1 MNIKVRSFSALV
13 GVTLVWS
20 AAAVSALSFG
30 EHDHSQHL
38 HGSDLIVA
46 ANVPSAHDHSSH
58 DHSSLVTFA
67 NFASSVDADE
77 VEWVKLYEKFPQSE
91 SELVPA
97 AVRSLADTVS
107 ASTVTGDLRVLVVNI
122 ATPTRTAAPRGVVV
136 DAYTQA
142 ATRVSWMSRGMA
154 NVPVD
159 FFSRDVVVPDVAN
172 VCTDYKTL
180 SAAADAIVGTEVS
193 LGGYRSV
200 DYVIPYLSTDN
211 CDWAGRATLGG
222 KQSWILSKNNAAPN
236 LGVIVHE
243 WGHQYSLPHLRAI
256 RCTKDGQDLH
266 FVDRAGRAAGQCS
279 TAEYGGAFS
288 IMGPSEA
295 NNSSAMTF
303 GERSQLGWLRDGE
316 ERREHEG
323 VFTLGYDGPLSLLWL
338 QNSEGDFFQIEFV
351 KAFTSPYSW
360 GFTNPFTKIWHFI
373 NQTPN
378 YTHPG
383 VMIKYISDLTP
394 DSGPAGYSAKG
405 YVLDATPET
414 ILSTDAAFRAG
425 TTFVDPT
432 GSVNVEVLSVADQS
446 AQVRIRGV
454 PLKPLFVKSVQAVAT
469 ETRGVFDVS
478 FTPTANPPV
487 THYEVQ
493 VSNNYEFT
501 NPQTYVVTAS
511 PGRVTIP
518 NHINF
523 WTIYRVAAV
532 NSVGRGDFTAAKLL
546 EWPKTAKLQNAPV
559 VVATPTTVVNTTP
572 TTVAITTPTK
582 TVACKKKKQVKTF
595 SRAKCPAGWS
605 KAGF

>member
-1 MNIKVRSFSALV
+1 MNIEVRRFSALV
-13 GVTLVWS
+13 GVMLVWS
-20 AAAVSALSFG
+20 AAAVSALSLG

-58 DHSSLVTFA
+58 DHSSLVRFS
-67 NFASSVDADE
+67 NFASSADADD
-77 VEWVKLYEKFPQSE
+77 VKWVKLYEKFPQSE
-91 SELVPA
+91 SESVPA

-107 ASTVTGDLRVLVVNI
+107 ASTVIGDLRVLVVNI
-122 ATPTRTAAPRGVVV
+122 STPTRTAAPRGVVV

-154 NVPVD
+154 NVSVD

-172 VCTDYKTL
+172 VCTGYTTL
-180 SAAADAIVGTEVS
+180 SAAADAIISAEVS
-193 LGGYRSV
+193 LGSYRSV
-200 DYVIPYLSTDN
+200 DYVIPGLSTDN
-211 CDWAGRATLGG
+211 CTWAGAATKGG
-222 KQSWILSKNNAAPN
+222 KQSWILSKNNAAPS
-236 LGVIVHE
+236 LGTIVHE

-256 RCTKDGQDLH
+256 RCSKDGQDLH
-266 FVDRAGRAAGQCS
+266 FVDRAGRVAGQCS

-288 IMGPSEA
+288 IMGVSEA

-351 KAFTSPYSW
+351 KAFTSPHSW
-360 GFTNPFTKIWHFI
+360 GFVNPFTKKWHFI
-373 NQTPN
+373 DQTPN

-383 VMIKYISDLTP
+383 VMIKYISVLAP
-394 DSGPAGYSAKG
+394 DSWSPAGYWAEG

-425 TTFVDPT
+425 TNFIDPT
-432 GSVNVEVLSVADQS
+432 GSVNVEVLSVADSS

-454 PLKPLFVKSVQAVAT
+454 PLKPLTVKGVQAVAT

-478 FTPTANPPV
+478 FTPSSNPPV

-493 VSNNYEFT
+493 VSNNIEFA
-501 NPQTYVVTAS
+501 NPQTFEVTAS
-511 PGRVTIP
+511 PGRITIP
-518 NHINF
+518 KHINF
-523 WTIYRVAAV
+523 WTYYRVAAV
-532 NSVGRGDFTAAKLL
+532 NSVGRGEFTAEKFL

-559 VVATPTTVVNTTP
+559 IV
-572 TTVAITTPTK
+572 TTPTK
-582 TVACKKKKQVKTF
+582 SVVCKKRTQVKTF

-605 KAGF
+605 KIG